1 MGESKIIGK
10 QFHKKIIQLSERYC
24 KDQKCDYDYDKFIE
38 TFVSF
43 ILRNYINLD
52 NVANNCSKLL
62 IVEDENTNALS
73 LSIVVDKDRMIEQ
86 LKITEEMINGF
97 EDWLDWLDR
106 NSYIMGE
113 NEYNNEYGYERSEL
127 DGCAKEDFRR
137 EFYEYM
143 EEMEVY

>member
-10 QFHKKIIQLSERYC
+10 QFRKKIIQLSERYC

-52 NVANNCSKLL
+52 NVAKNCSKLL